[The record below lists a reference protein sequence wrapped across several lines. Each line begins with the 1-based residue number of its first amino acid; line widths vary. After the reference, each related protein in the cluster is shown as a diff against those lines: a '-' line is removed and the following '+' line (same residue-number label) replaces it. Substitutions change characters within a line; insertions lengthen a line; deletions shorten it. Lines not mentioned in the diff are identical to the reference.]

1 MSATPSPTA
10 SSVNIVRGTHEQLVA
25 FLVLNVWPSHFG
37 LPLLLAIVLFSKRIH
52 RHITFINLCVA
63 FIIIGVSSSLLLYAG
78 SFEGPEPSQML
89 CLLQASLL
97 YGMPGLSSMAALML
111 VLHMFLVIRAHY
123 HGQEYLDR
131 DHPLKLW
138 AVRTTLLADSTS
150 DPHRV
155 LLQMAVSPYIV
166 FFVCVLTTAAMGA
179 SHPERVSRNRRFFYC
194 SLDSLPLTNT
204 LTTVSAV
211 ILVAT
216 AVLEVWTIIIL
227 YRKWKIQRDSFP
239 TRGAL
244 ELSLPF
250 RIITFGFYIIIALS
264 LNRIPISLS
273 LLSIKSPE
281 SPVPDLMIATAATV
295 VMLVFGTQKDIL
307 RVLSFWNRF
316 GPPKV
321 KSLDSVTSSVD
332 LKTEFPESDRTF
344 SSPVRV
350 TFVLYSSQ
358 VRWKY
363 DLRLEEIPS
372 GTPESAETWVSCPGA
387 LYRHFG
393 LNMASRCSGVFRAFS
408 RSSVTRW
415 SRLPTHSRCLAT
427 AAAEPSQTSAPP
439 ATSNDPTLNRIV
451 DDISGLTLLQAADLV
466 TLLKSRLNI
475 QEIALPAASV
485 APAAATATPAG
496 DEAAAEKPQ
505 EKTVFTVKLESFD
518 AGAKPKIIKEV
529 KSLVPNLTLI
539 EAKKFVESVPK
550 VLKENLSKEEA
561 EKLQKVFQDLG
572 GVIKLE

>member
-138 AVRTTLLADSTS
+138 A
-150 DPHRV
+150 
-155 LLQMAVSPYIV
+155 MAVSPYIV

-264 LNRIPISLS
+264 LS

-344 SSPVRV
+344 VDHPW
-350 TFVLYSSQ
+350 Q
-358 VRWKY
+358 
-363 DLRLEEIPS
+363 
-372 GTPESAETWVSCPGA
+372 
-387 LYRHFG
+387 
-393 LNMASRCSGVFRAFS
+393 
-408 RSSVTRW
+408 
-415 SRLPTHSRCLAT
+415 
-427 AAAEPSQTSAPP
+427 
-439 ATSNDPTLNRIV
+439 SNDMR
-451 DDISGLTLLQAADLV
+451 A
-466 TLLKSRLNI
+466 
-475 QEIALPAASV
+475 
-485 APAAATATPAG
+485 
-496 DEAAAEKPQ
+496 
-505 EKTVFTVKLESFD
+505 
-518 AGAKPKIIKEV
+518 
-529 KSLVPNLTLI
+529 
-539 EAKKFVESVPK
+539 
-550 VLKENLSKEEA
+550 
-561 EKLQKVFQDLG
+561 
-572 GVIKLE
+572 